1 MLLYS
6 IRRLLASFLVLL
18 ASSFLVFV
26 LVAQTVDPLAQYR
39 TRQPPPPP
47 QFFEQK
53 RQELGLDQPILVRYW
68 HWLTGVLHGDFGNN
82 ISGNPVRP
90 DLFERLGVTARMV
103 IAAMLLAIVLAVIV
117 GVVTAVRRNKPVDYV
132 STIISYILIA
142 LPVFWFAV
150 LLKTFVAIKVNQW
163 VGHTILYTA
172 SEESPGIS
180 LYGTPAEIFKDRL
193 QHLVLPTIALAGITY
208 AAWSRFQ
215 RASMLDVMGSE
226 YMRFARAKG
235 LPWRKVL
242 VKHGLRNALI
252 PTTTVVALGLG
263 TIFGGAIIT
272 ETVFNWNG
280 MGRYLTQNGL
290 GQQDLNVVLGW
301 LIVSAFFIVLF
312 NLIADLLYAVLDPR
326 IRLS

>member
-6 IRRLLASFLVLL
+6 IRRLLASILVLL
-18 ASSFLVFV
+18 ASSALVFV
-26 LVAQTVDPLAQYR
+26 LVANTVDPLAQYR
-39 TRQPPPPP
+39 VRQPVPPPA
-47 QFFEQK
+47 FFDQK
-53 RQELGLDQPILVRYW
+53 RQELGLDKPIFVRYW
-68 HWLTGVLHGDFGNN
+68 DWLTGVLHGDFGEN
-82 ISGNPVRP
+82 INSQPVRP
-90 DLFERLGVTARMV
+90 DLFNRLGVTARMV

-117 GVVTAVRRNKPVDYV
+117 GVVTAVRRNKPIDYV
-132 STIISYILIA
+132 ATIISYILIA

-150 LLKTFVAIKVNQW
+150 LLKTFVAIKFNQW
-163 VGHTILYTA
+163 VGHTVLYTA

-180 LYGTPAEIFKDRL
+180 LYGTSGEIFKDRL
-193 QHLVLPTIALAGITY
+193 QHLVLPTIALAAITY

-215 RASMLDVMGSE
+215 RASMLDVMSAE

-252 PTTTVVALGLG
+252 PTTTVVALTIG

-290 GQQDLNVVLGW
+290 GQSDLNVVLGW
-301 LIVSAFFIVLF
+301 LIVSSFFIVLF

>member
-6 IRRLLASFLVLL
+6 IRRLLASFLVLV

-53 RQELGLDQPILVRYW
+53 RAELGLDQPILVRYW
-68 HWLTGVLHGDFGNN
+68 DWLTGVLHGDFGLN
-82 ISGNPVRP
+82 INSQPVRP

-132 STIISYILIA
+132 ATIISYILIA

-150 LLKTFVAIKVNQW
+150 LLKTFVAIKVNEA
-163 VGHTILYTA
+163 VGHTIFYTQG
-172 SEESPGIS
+172 EESPGIS
-180 LYGTPAEIFKDRL
+180 LYGTSSEIFKDRL

-215 RASMLDVMGSE
+215 RASMLDVLSSE
-226 YMRFARAKG
+226 YMKFARAKG

-252 PTTTVVALGLG
+252 PTTTVVALTLG
-263 TIFGGAIIT
+263 AIFGGAIIT

-301 LIVSAFFIVLF
+301 LIVAAFFIVLF

>member
-6 IRRLLASFLVLL
+6 IRRMLASVLVLV

-26 LVAQTVDPLAQYR
+26 LVAQTVDPLQQYR

-53 RQELGLDQPILVRYW
+53 RQELGLDQPVLVRYW
-68 HWLTGVLHGDFGNN
+68 DWLTGVLHGDFGNN
-82 ISGNPVRP
+82 INGQPVRP

-103 IAAMLLAIVLAVIV
+103 IAAMLLAIVLAVVV

-215 RASMLDVMGSE
+215 RASMLDVMSSE
-226 YMRFARAKG
+226 YMRFAREKG

-290 GQQDLNVVLGW
+290 GQNDLNVVLGW

>member
-6 IRRLLASFLVLL
+6 VRRVLASILVLL
-18 ASSFLVFV
+18 ASSALVFV

-53 RQELGLDQPILVRYW
+53 SHELGLDQPILVRYW
-68 HWLTGVLHGDFGNN
+68 HWLTGILHGDFGNN
-82 ISGNPVRP
+82 INSIPVGP
-90 DLFERLGVTARMV
+90 TLFTRLGVTARMV
-103 IAAMLLAIVLAVIV
+103 LAAMILAVVLAVIV
-117 GVVTAVRRNKPVDYV
+117 GVVTAVRKNKASDYV
-132 STIISYILIA
+132 ATIISYILIA

-150 LLKTFVAIKVNQW
+150 LLKTFVAIKFNQW
-163 VGHTILYTA
+163 VGHTVLYTA

-215 RASMLDVMGSE
+215 RASMLDVMSSE

-252 PTTTVVALGLG
+252 PTTTVVALGIG
-263 TIFGGAIIT
+263 AIFGGASIT

-280 MGRYLTQNGL
+280 MGRYLTQDGL
-290 GQQDLNVVLGW
+290 GQSDLNVVLGW
-301 LIVSAFFIVLF
+301 LIVSSFFIVLF

>member
-1 MLLYS
+1 
-6 IRRLLASFLVLL
+6 VLM
-18 ASSFLVFV
+18 SV
-26 LVAQTVDPLAQYR
+26 
-39 TRQPPPPP
+39 
-47 QFFEQK
+47 
-53 RQELGLDQPILVRYW
+53 
-68 HWLTGVLHGDFGNN
+68 
-82 ISGNPVRP
+82 SGTFSKEWAPKIAAA
-90 DLFERLGVTARMV
+90 GAMV
-103 IAAMLLAIVLAVIV
+103 IDNSSAWRMDPDVPLIVPEVNPDDAEWADKKGKVVVDETPIQVYQERILQRLEHEPRLAFSVLFTLPRNRSRLV
-117 GVVTAVRRNKPVDYV
+117 G
-132 STIISYILIA
+132 L
-142 LPVFWFAV
+142 
-150 LLKTFVAIKVNQW
+150 
-163 VGHTILYTA
+163 
-172 SEESPGIS
+172 GIS
-180 LYGTPAEIFKDRL
+180 LGL
-193 QHLVLPTIALAGITY
+193 LTY

-215 RASMLDVMGSE
+215 RASMLDVMSSE

-290 GQQDLNVVLGW
+290 GQNDLNVVLGW